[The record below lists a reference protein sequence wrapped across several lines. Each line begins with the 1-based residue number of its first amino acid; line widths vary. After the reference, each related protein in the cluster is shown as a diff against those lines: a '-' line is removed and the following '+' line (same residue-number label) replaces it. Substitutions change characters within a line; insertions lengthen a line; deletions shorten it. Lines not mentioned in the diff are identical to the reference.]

1 MPVVIAKL
9 CAKYEFYMTLTKK
22 LQGKNVFSYHSDN
35 LTKCQT
41 SKDSAQT
48 HWTHK
53 PVNSKYSHCHCVD
66 NVLTQCR
73 EAKCCVDTVYIG

>member
-1 MPVVIAKL
+1 MSKL
-9 CAKYEFYMTLTKK
+9 K
-22 LQGKNVFSYHSDN
+22 L
-35 LTKCQT
+35 
-41 SKDSAQT
+41 DSAQT